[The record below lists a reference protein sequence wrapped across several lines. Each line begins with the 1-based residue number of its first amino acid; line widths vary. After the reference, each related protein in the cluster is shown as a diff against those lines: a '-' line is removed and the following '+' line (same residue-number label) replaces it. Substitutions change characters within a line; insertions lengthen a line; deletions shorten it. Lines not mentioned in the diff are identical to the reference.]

1 MDGTAAP
8 SSTATLTPASL
19 QTVRSLPASP
29 RVKARNEKNGNLQQN
44 IQASLQAGLGLLFKS
59 SGQLNEDAKGKDREE
74 AKARLLLPAPAGTT
88 SSGKKIVIVPAT
100 PTAAPPTADAAGDS
114 KKVVVEPPSPALSIR
129 RPVAATGPASSPIAQ
144 HDGPRKHRNAAATT
158 PTPHSPLALS
168 RCPSSDGAR
177 TPPFRTPANGPAVNG
192 SNGASAGVLKGGPA
206 PAPAPHGDAFTP
218 GSGHRFRSMRCL
230 RDDGLAPSSWA
241 SMHLP
246 AHDLAVP
253 DRHLLSDAASV
264 RSLASIGMGST
275 DGRKL
280 TIRRVPTSP
289 NELLHYSMHGARIHA
304 EYDSSSR
311 SSSCSSVSDGAP
323 HRPTRRAHWA
333 NRAQFILA
341 CVGYC
346 VGLGTVW
353 RFPYLCYR
361 SGGGVFLIPYF
372 VTLLLL
378 GIPMLYMEMSMGQF
392 TRRGPIGALSMLCPL
407 FKGAGVSSV
416 IISFI
421 MSTFYN
427 VLIAYSLYYLFSAF
441 RSELPWNSCGHRWNS
456 EYCWSGRDAGKTLV
470 NDSRP
475 LGSRMPAEEF
485 FENKVLHVSQ
495 GLDEPLSLRWELVA
509 CLLVAWVLVYFAVWK
524 SVRSSGR
531 MLYLTAT
538 LPFVLVLVFLGRALT
553 LDGAD
558 EGLRYFFK
566 PVWHKLGDAKVWV
579 NALAQNFN
587 SLGVA
592 LGSVVSLS
600 SYNRY
605 DNPILVDTLAV
616 SFISVV
622 SSMLVGLFAF
632 ATIGNIAHEL
642 ETTVEDVISDG
653 PGLVFVLYPQTMAKM
668 PAAQFWSV
676 CFFFMMLCL
685 GLNTQFAM
693 VEVVATSLQDGFS
706 GWIKRHLNNHEV
718 LVLVIC
724 GVSFFFGLPC
734 VTRGGIYFFQLVDH
748 YTASISIMYLA
759 FFEVVGVAWLYGAGR
774 LARNVRDMTGHM
786 PGLYMRACWWVV
798 SPATLLAVWVFFLID
813 YEPPT
818 YDNGRYHYP
827 WWAEALGWGIASLS
841 LAAIPGMAV
850 LAVVK
855 AEGTTLKQKLLN
867 ATRPRV
873 PESKQGSPRGGS
885 PLNVK
890 PGQGGVQAAAGV
902 PEAATLLS
910 HTTPPNVVNSEKV

>member
-1 MDGTAAP
+1 MDGLAVSSDAASTPPSGTAP
-8 SSTATLTPASL
+8 PP
-19 QTVRSLPASP
+19 TVRSLPASP
-29 RVKARNEKNGNLQQN
+29 RVQAKNTANV
-44 IQASLQAGLGLLFKS
+44 IQKGLAGLVFKS
-59 SGQLNEDAKGKDREE
+59 SGQINEDSGDKKTLIVA
-74 AKARLLLPAPAGTT
+74 
-88 SSGKKIVIVPAT
+88 GKKIVIAPAAVA
-100 PTAAPPTADAAGDS
+100 PAAPAVAPTL
-114 KKVVVEPPSPALSIR
+114 VTVEPPSPAPSLR
-129 RPVAATGPASSPIAQ
+129 RPPASPAPGRGPAPPHETPSP
-144 HDGPRKHRNAAATT
+144 GKHRAPLAAST
-158 PTPHSPLALS
+158 PGAAVAPGGLLALS
-168 RCPSSDGAR
+168 RCPSSDGVR
-177 TPPFRTPANGPAVNG
+177 TPPGKAPAAVASSGALPPVG
-192 SNGASAGVLKGGPA
+192 SSPSPIGGLKGPPPA
-206 PAPAPHGDAFTP
+206 GAADAFTP

-230 RDDGLAPSSWA
+230 RDDGLSPTSWA
-241 SMHLP
+241 SMQLP
-246 AHDLAVP
+246 GGGDLGLGVHAVHD
-253 DRHLLSDAASV
+253 RQLLSDAASV

-289 NELLHYSMHGARIHA
+289 NELLNYSMNGGRIHA

-311 SSSCSSVSDGAP
+311 SSSCSSVSDGSP

-333 NRAQFILA
+333 NRAQFVLA

-378 GIPMLYMEMSMGQF
+378 GIPLLYLEMSVGQF

-441 RSELPWNSCGHRWNS
+441 RSELPWNSCGHRWNTPR
-456 EYCWSGRDAGKTLV
+456 CWSGVGHH
-470 NDSRP
+470 NDSKP
-475 LGSRMPAEEF
+475 IDSKTPAEEF
-485 FENKVLHVSQ
+485 FENKVLHMSS
-495 GLDEPLSLRWELVA
+495 GLDDPRSLRWELVA

-553 LDGAD
+553 LEGAD
-558 EGLRYFFK
+558 MGLRYFFK
-566 PVWHKLGDAKVWV
+566 PDWELLGDANVWV

-592 LGSVVSLS
+592 LGSVISLS

-616 SFISVV
+616 SAISVL

-642 ETTVEDVISDG
+642 NTSVKDVLIDG

-706 GWIKRHLNNHEV
+706 GWIKRNLNSHEV
-718 LVLVIC
+718 LVLLIC
-724 GVSFFFGLPC
+724 FVSFLLGLPY
-734 VTRGGIYFFQLVDH
+734 VTEGGIYFFQLVDH

-759 FFEVVGVAWLYGAGR
+759 FFEVVGVTWLYGAGR
-774 LARNVRDMTGHM
+774 LARNIRDMTGLM
-786 PGLYMRACWWVV
+786 PGPYIRACWWVI

-813 YEPPT
+813 YSPPSFN
-818 YDNGRYHYP
+818 NGKYLYP

-841 LAAIPGMAV
+841 LAAIPVMA
-850 LAVVK
+850 AIAIYK
-855 AEGTTLKQKLLN
+855 AEGDTLKKKVLLS
-867 ATRPRV
+867 ALPRV

-885 PLNVK
+885 PLAGGK
-890 PGQGGVQAAAGV
+890 PGVVGATDV
-902 PEAATLLS
+902 PEAATLLP
-910 HTTPPNVVNSEKV
+910 HPLHAVPPSIVSPEKA